1 MGIDV
6 VIGTSWSHRLA
17 RILVRPLVGS
27 GVTPN
32 HLTTLRLGT
41 GLLACV
47 ALLPADGASVWWG
60 GGLWLV
66 SALLD
71 RADGELARIGGMSTP
86 GGHRYDYL
94 VDNVVNSGFFVAL
107 GLGLRDSALGGVAV
121 ALGVCTGA
129 ALYVCGYWSEV
140 LERLEGPGSKAYSG
154 VFGFDPDDLLYLLA
168 PIIWLGWRT
177 QLLVAACLGAT
188 FMMLLTGWRLRR
200 LTSRRVDAG
209 AAD

>member
-1 MGIDV
+1 M
-6 VIGTSWSHRLA
+6 A
-17 RILVRPLVGS
+17 RILVRPLVAS

-41 GLLACV
+41 GLLACA
-47 ALLPADGASVWWG
+47 ALLAADGAWVWWG
-60 GGLWLV
+60 GWLWLV

-107 GLGLRDSALGGVAV
+107 GLGLRDSALGSSAV
-121 ALGVCTGA
+121 ALGVWTGT

-154 VFGFDPDDLLYLLA
+154 AFGFDPDDLLYLLA
-168 PIIWLGWRT
+168 PIIWLGWRA

-200 LTSRRVDAG
+200 LTSRRVDVG